1 MDRELT
7 VREAAQSLGVSGEI
21 IRRAIRSGIL
31 LARPRG
37 TGPRSGLLVSIDSLE
52 LWARSKGNAPGGWV
66 KASESRPAQFVEDAP
81 LFPGLPTP
89 KLPPVRGTVRDLLA
103 YVETCQTLGAA
114 ALSAARRRME
124 EGDVDV
130 I

>member
-7 VREAAQSLGVSGEI
+7 VTEAAQSLGVSGEI

-37 TGPRSGLLVSIDSLE
+37 AGPRSGYLVSTDSLE
-52 LWARSKGNAPGGWV
+52 LWARSRGNAPGGWV

-89 KLPPVRGTVRDLLA
+89 KLPPVRGTLSDALE
-103 YVETCQTLGAA
+103 YVTTCQRLVGAGL
-114 ALSAARRRME
+114 ALVARMIE
-124 EGDVDV
+124 EGPVE
-130 I
+130 